1 MLNDFHYQI
10 WLKEFQLSGI
20 DYDVAN
26 EEYQKWAEG
35 LDGELDNE
43 FTQTDYSVAAAAQNA
58 ISELKL
64 NGGTS

>member
-1 MLNDFHYQI
+1 MLSDIHYQI
-10 WLKEFQLSGI
+10 WLKEFQLCGI
-20 DYDVAN
+20 DYDIAN
-26 EEYQKWAEG
+26 EEFHNWAEG

-64 NGGTS
+64 NSGRS